1 MFGGNQLKQSG
12 TMCCRDKLFM
22 SWNCCKPPAV
32 QRSSNL
38 AWLYFGWLHRLRM
51 IIVWWEPIRNELTR
65 NLSGNIQPQS
75 SQLAE
80 PLWSNPGIKSGII
93 VCELISTLKKKC
105 RRGIN
110 GRIFSYNP
118 RKRGKSHHQVIW
130 RRDVVEWVTEWLGAN
145 WLPDGWM

>member
-1 MFGGNQLKQSG
+1 
-12 TMCCRDKLFM
+12 
-22 SWNCCKPPAV
+22 
-32 QRSSNL
+32 
-38 AWLYFGWLHRLRM
+38 M

-75 SQLAE
+75 SQLTE
-80 PLWSNPGIKSGII
+80 PVWTDPGGIKSGISAR
-93 VCELISTLKKKC
+93 ELISTLKKKVQA
-105 RRGIN
+105 GNKIN

-145 WLPDGWM
+145 